1 MGIYLRKLPN
11 LSMDHS
17 GFTRC
22 AHEAPPRRLVK
33 HCSSTPTTVVVVT
46 RQAKGSGAAEGGLRL
61 AYPKNASRTSKGH
74 ICCDAVSLFGVHG
87 GVCRSTDSDD
97 LWVDGGIEG
106 QLASLITFSTYL
118 PLRVRLAE
126 HPDDIVEMV
135 DQITDGK
142 CHKLYCH
149 KG

>member
-1 MGIYLRKLPN
+1 
-11 LSMDHS
+11 MDHS

-22 AHEAPPRRLVK
+22 AHEARPGLSVK
-33 HCSSTPTTVVVVT
+33 HCCSTLTTVVVVT
-46 RQAKGSGAAEGGLRL
+46 RQTKGSSAMEDCLKV
-61 AYPKNASRTSKGH
+61 AYPKTAPRTSKGH
-74 ICCDAVSLFGVHG
+74 IFCDAVSLSGVHG

-135 DQITDGK
+135 D
-142 CHKLYCH
+142 
-149 KG
+149 

>member
-1 MGIYLRKLPN
+1 MGISIHKSYK

-17 GFTRC
+17 SFTTC
-22 AHEAPPRRLVK
+22 AHEARPGLSVK
-33 HCSSTPTTVVVVT
+33 HCGSTLTTVVAVA
-46 RQAKGSGAAEGGLRL
+46 RQAKGTGAADSCLRV
-61 AYPKNASRTSKGH
+61 AYPKNAPRTSKSH
-74 ICCDAVSLFGVHG
+74 IFCDAVSLSGVHG

>member
-1 MGIYLRKLPN
+1 MGIYTLPN

-17 GFTRC
+17 GFTTY
-22 AHEAPPRRLVK
+22 AHEARPRRLVK
-33 HCSSTPTTVVVVT
+33 HCGSTLTTLVAVA
-46 RQAKGSGAAEGGLRL
+46 RQAKGTGAADGCLRL
-61 AYPKNASRTSKGH
+61 AYPKNAPRTPKGH
-74 ICCDAVSLFGVHG
+74 ICRDAVSLSGVHG

-106 QLASLITFSTYL
+106 QLARLITFSTYL

-142 CHKLYCH
+142 CQQSYRRKS
-149 KG
+149 